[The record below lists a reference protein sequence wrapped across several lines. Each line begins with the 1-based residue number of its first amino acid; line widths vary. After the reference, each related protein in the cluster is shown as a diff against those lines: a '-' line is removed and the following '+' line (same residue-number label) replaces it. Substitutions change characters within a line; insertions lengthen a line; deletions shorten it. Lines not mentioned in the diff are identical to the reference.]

1 MPSIPFV
8 LSILAPLVAI
18 VARVAAPPG
27 AGASINLVWLLGL
40 IPVFL
45 ATRFL
50 GWKGA
55 LYGLLWAAIPV
66 LITTF
71 AIGLRDGIRVD
82 MTALG
87 AVVVTLA
94 AAALGAGIISE
105 GWMRELADRDR
116 AAPDRVARE
125 QLGLLPGPEV
135 LEFFAAKLFAGARR
149 NPPLSVVLFEISDLA
164 DHVEVNGPGVVGPAL
179 GETALALSSV
189 TRAMNVLGRYDDETF
204 LVLLQGEDVAGAY
217 SFAHRVL
224 EEIEAKPAP
233 WEGRIHLNA
242 GIAAYDEE
250 VTESGE
256 LLRRAGKALEA
267 ARSLGGSAAVVYG
280 GSHEQALGISGMFIL
295 LPDGQLKEVHRT
307 V

>member
-66 LITTF
+66 LIATF
-71 AIGLRDGIRVD
+71 AIGLRDGIPVD

-87 AVVVTLA
+87 AVIVTLA

-105 GWMRELADRDR
+105 GWKRELADRER
-116 AAPDRVARE
+116 AAPDHVARE

-135 LEFFAAKLFAGARR
+135 LEYFLAKLFEGARR
-149 NPPLSVVLFEISDLA
+149 NPPLSIVLFEISDLA
-164 DHVEVNGPGVVGPAL
+164 DHVEIEGPGVMNLAL
-179 GETALALSSV
+179 GETATALSSV
-189 TRAMNVLGRYDDETF
+189 TRAMNVLGRLDDETF

-224 EEIEAKPAP
+224 EEIESKPAP

-256 LLRRAGKALEA
+256 LLRRARSALEA

-280 GSHEQALGISGMFIL
+280 GNQEQALGISGMFIL

>member
-224 EEIEAKPAP
+224 EEIESKPAP

>member
-8 LSILAPLVAI
+8 LSILAPLVAVVI
-18 VARVAAPPG
+18 RVAAPSG
-27 AGASINLVWLLGL
+27 SGASINLVWLLGL
-40 IPVFL
+40 VPVFL
-45 ATRFL
+45 ATRHL
-50 GWKGA
+50 AWKGA

-71 AIGLRDGIRVD
+71 AIGLRDGVAVD

-94 AAALGAGIISE
+94 AAALGAGMMTE
-105 GWMRELADRDR
+105 GWRHELANRDR
-116 AAPDRVARE
+116 AAPEDVARE

-135 LEFFAAKLFAGARR
+135 LEYFLAKLFAGARR
-149 NPPLSVVLFEISDLA
+149 NPPLSVVLFEIAGLA
-164 DHVEVNGPGVVGPAL
+164 DHINLNGPAVSNQAL
-179 GETALALSSV
+179 SETARALSKV

-204 LVLLQGEDVAGAY
+204 LVLLQGEDVGGAY

-224 EEIEAKPAP
+224 EEIELKPAP

-242 GIAAYDEE
+242 GIAAYDED

-267 ARSLGGSAAVVYG
+267 ARSIGGSSAVVFG

-295 LPDGQLKEVHRT
+295 QSDGQLKEVHRT

>member
-105 GWMRELADRDR
+105 GWKRELADRDR
-116 AAPDRVARE
+116 AAPDHVARE

-224 EEIEAKPAP
+224 EEIESKPAP

>member
-18 VARVAAPPG
+18 VARIAAPPG
-27 AGASINLVWLLGL
+27 AGAAINLVWLLGL

-71 AIGLRDGIRVD
+71 AIGLRDGMPVD

-87 AVVVTLA
+87 AVIVTLA

-105 GWMRELADRDR
+105 GWKRELADRER
-116 AAPDRVARE
+116 AAPDHVARE

-135 LEFFAAKLFAGARR
+135 LEYFLAKLFEGARR
-149 NPPLSVVLFEISDLA
+149 NPPLAVVLFEISDLA
-164 DHVEVNGPGVVGPAL
+164 DHIEIVGPGVVNQAL
-179 GETALALSSV
+179 GETATALSSV
-189 TRAMNVLGRYDDETF
+189 TRAMNVLGRLDDETF

-217 SFAHRVL
+217 SYAQRVL
-224 EEIEAKPAP
+224 EEIESKPAP

-256 LLRRAGKALEA
+256 LLRRAREALEA
-267 ARSLGGSAAVVYG
+267 ARSLGGSAVVVYG
-280 GSHEQALGISGMFIL
+280 GNQEQALGISGMFIL

>member
-1 MPSIPFV
+1 MPSIAFA
-8 LSILAPLVAI
+8 LSILAPI
-18 VARVAAPPG
+18 VAVLLRVAVPPG
-27 AGASINLVWLLGL
+27 AGASVNLVWLLGL

-55 LYGLLWAAIPV
+55 LYGLLWASVPV

-71 AIGLRDGIRVD
+71 AIAQRDEIPVD

-87 AVVVTLA
+87 AVIVTLA

-105 GWMRELADRDR
+105 GWRRELADRDR
-116 AAPDRVARE
+116 AAPDSAIRE
-125 QLGLLPGPEV
+125 QLGFLPGPEV
-135 LEFFAAKLFAGARR
+135 LEYFLTKLFEGARR

-164 DHVEVNGPGVVGPAL
+164 DQVEMSGPDVVDLALRETATAL
-179 GETALALSSV
+179 GRA

-204 LVLLQGEDVAGAY
+204 VVLLQGEDVAGAY
-217 SFAHRVL
+217 SFANRVL
-224 EEIEAKPAP
+224 EEIEARPAP

-250 VTESGE
+250 MTESGE
-256 LLRRAGKALEA
+256 IVRRASKALEA

-295 LPDGQLKEVHRT
+295 QPDGQLKEVHRT

>member
-18 VARVAAPPG
+18 VIRVAAPPG

-40 IPVFL
+40 VPVFL
-45 ATRFL
+45 ATRYL

-55 LYGLLWAAIPV
+55 LYGLLWATIPV
-66 LITTF
+66 LLTTF
-71 AIGLRDGIRVD
+71 AVGLRDDGPVD

-94 AAALGAGIISE
+94 AAALGAGMITE
-105 GWMRELADRDR
+105 GWKRELADRVR
-116 AAPDRVARE
+116 ASPDQIAHE
-125 QLGLLPGPEV
+125 KLGLLPGPEV
-135 LEFFAAKLFAGARR
+135 LEFFLAKLFAGARR

-164 DHVEVNGPGVVGPAL
+164 GHVEVNGPGVVSQAL

-189 TRAMNVLGRYDDETF
+189 TRAMNVLGRLDDETF

-217 SFAHRVL
+217 SFAQRVL
-224 EEIEAKPAP
+224 EEIESKPAP

-242 GIAAYDEE
+242 GIAAFDEE

-267 ARSLGGSAAVVYG
+267 ARSLGGSVAVVFG
-280 GSHEQALGISGMFIL
+280 GSHEQALGISGMFIV

>member
-8 LSILAPLVAI
+8 LSILAPLVA
-18 VARVAAPPG
+18 ALLRVAVPPG
-27 AGASINLVWLLGL
+27 AGAAINLVWLLGL

-45 ATRFL
+45 APRFL

-55 LYGLLWAAIPV
+55 LYGLLWASIPV

-71 AIGLRDGIRVD
+71 AIGQRDGVPVD

-87 AVVVTLA
+87 AVIVTLA

-105 GWMRELADRDR
+105 GWRRELADRGR
-116 AAPDRVARE
+116 AAPDHVARE

-135 LEFFAAKLFAGARR
+135 LEYFLMKLFEGARR

-164 DHVEVNGPGVVGPAL
+164 DHVAIDGPGVVALAL
-179 GETALALSSV
+179 GETATALGKL

-204 LVLLQGEDVAGAY
+204 MVLLQGEDVAGAY
-217 SFAHRVL
+217 SFANRVL
-224 EEIEAKPAP
+224 EEIESKSAP

-250 VTESGE
+250 MTESGE
-256 LLRRAGKALEA
+256 VVRRAGKALEA

-295 LPDGQLKEVHRT
+295 QPDGQLKEVHRT

>member
-1 MPSIPFV
+1 MPSIAFV
-8 LSILAPLVAI
+8 LSILAPI
-18 VARVAAPPG
+18 VAVLLRVAVPPG
-27 AGASINLVWLLGL
+27 AGASVNLVWLLGL

-55 LYGLLWAAIPV
+55 LYGLLWASVPV

-71 AIGLRDGIRVD
+71 AIGQRDEIPVD

-87 AVVVTLA
+87 AVIVTLA

-105 GWMRELADRDR
+105 GLRRELADRDR
-116 AAPDRVARE
+116 AAPDRAIRE

-135 LEFFAAKLFAGARR
+135 LEYFLTKLFEGARR

-164 DHVEVNGPGVVGPAL
+164 DHVEMSGPDVVDLAL
-179 GETALALSSV
+179 GETATALGSA

-204 LVLLQGEDVAGAY
+204 VVLLQGEDVAGAY
-217 SFAHRVL
+217 SFANRVL
-224 EEIEAKPAP
+224 EEIEARPAP
-233 WEGRIHLNA
+233 WEGRIHLNT

-250 VTESGE
+250 MTESGE
-256 LLRRAGKALEA
+256 IVRRASKALEA

-295 LPDGQLKEVHRT
+295 QPDGQLKEVHRT

>member
-71 AIGLRDGIRVD
+71 AIGLRDGIPVD

>member
-1 MPSIPFV
+1 MPSVPFV
-8 LSILAPLVAI
+8 LSVLAPLIAVVI
-18 VARVAAPPG
+18 RVAAPPG
-27 AGASINLVWLLGL
+27 AGTAINLVWLLGL
-40 IPVFL
+40 VPVFL
-45 ATRFL
+45 VTRYL

-55 LYGLLWAAIPV
+55 LYGLLWATVPI

-71 AIGLRDGIRVD
+71 AMGVRDEVPVD

-94 AAALGAGIISE
+94 AAALGAGIMTE
-105 GWMRELADRDR
+105 GWRRELDAGAR
-116 AAPDRVARE
+116 AAPDALIRE
-125 QLGLLPGPEV
+125 QLDFLPGREV
-135 LEFFAAKLFAGARR
+135 LDYFLGKLFAGARR
-149 NPPLSVVLFEISDLA
+149 NPPLSVVLFEISDLS
-164 DHVEVNGPGVVGPAL
+164 DHVEIEGPGVANQALVETARAL
-179 GETALALSSV
+179 GDV

-224 EEIEAKPAP
+224 DEIGAKPAP

-242 GIAAYDEE
+242 GIATFDEDVSE
-250 VTESGE
+250 AGE
-256 LLRRAGKALEA
+256 LIRRAGKALDA

-295 LPDGQLKEVHRT
+295 QSDGQLKEVHRT

>member
-18 VARVAAPPG
+18 VARIAAPPG
-27 AGASINLVWLLGL
+27 AGAAINLVWLLGL

-55 LYGLLWAAIPV
+55 LYGLLWAATPV

-71 AIGLRDGIRVD
+71 AIGLRDGMPVD

-87 AVVVTLA
+87 AVIVTLA

-105 GWMRELADRDR
+105 DWKRELADRER
-116 AAPDRVARE
+116 AAPDHFARE
-125 QLGLLPGPEV
+125 HLGLLPGPEV
-135 LEFFAAKLFAGARR
+135 LEYFLAKLFEGARR
-149 NPPLSVVLFEISDLA
+149 NPPLSIVLFEISDLA
-164 DHVEVNGPGVVGPAL
+164 DHVEIEGPGVMNLAL
-179 GETALALSSV
+179 GETATALSSV
-189 TRAMNVLGRYDDETF
+189 TRAMNVLGRLDDETF

-224 EEIEAKPAP
+224 EEIESKPAP

-256 LLRRAGKALEA
+256 LLRRARSALEA

-280 GSHEQALGISGMFIL
+280 GNQEQALGISGMFIL

>member
-1 MPSIPFV
+1 MPSVPFV
-8 LSILAPLVAI
+8 LSVLAPLIAVVI
-18 VARVAAPPG
+18 RVAAPPG
-27 AGASINLVWLLGL
+27 AGAAINLVWLLGL
-40 IPVFL
+40 VPVFL
-45 ATRFL
+45 VTRYL

-55 LYGLLWAAIPV
+55 LYGLLWATVPV
-66 LITTF
+66 VITTF
-71 AIGLRDGIRVD
+71 AMGLRDEVPVD

-87 AVVVTLA
+87 AVIVTLA
-94 AAALGAGIISE
+94 AVALGAGILTE
-105 GWMRELADRDR
+105 GWRRELVAGAR
-116 AAPDRVARE
+116 AAPDVLARE
-125 QLGLLPGPEV
+125 QLGFLPGRED
-135 LEFFAAKLFAGARR
+135 LDYFLGKLFAGARR
-149 NPPLSVVLFEISDLA
+149 TPPLSVVLFEISDLS
-164 DHVEVNGPGVVGPAL
+164 DHVEIDGPDVVNQALVETARAL
-179 GETALALSSV
+179 GNA

-242 GIAAYDEE
+242 GIAAYDED
-250 VTESGE
+250 VSESGE
-256 LLRRAGKALEA
+256 LIRRAGKALNA

-295 LPDGQLKEVHRT
+295 QPDGQLKEVHRT

>member
-18 VARVAAPPG
+18 VTRLAAPPG

-55 LYGLLWAAIPV
+55 LYGLLWAAITV

-71 AIGLRDGIRVD
+71 AIGLRDGIPFD
-82 MTALG
+82 MT
-87 AVVVTLA
+87 
-94 AAALGAGIISE
+94 ALGAGIISE
-105 GWMRELADRDR
+105 GWRRELAARGR
-116 AAPDRVARE
+116 AAPDHVARE
-125 QLGLLPGPEV
+125 QMGLLPGPEI
-135 LEFFAAKLFAGARR
+135 LEYFLAKLFEGARR

-164 DHVEVNGPGVVGPAL
+164 DHAEIEGPEVLNLAL
-179 GETALALSSV
+179 GETAKALSSV

-217 SFAHRVL
+217 AFASRVL
-224 EEIEAKPAP
+224 EEIETRPAP

-250 VTESGE
+250 IREPGG
-256 LLRRAGKALEA
+256 LMQRAIKALEA
-267 ARSLGGSAAVVYG
+267 ARSLGSSAAVVYG
-280 GSHEQALGISGMFIL
+280 GSHEQALGISGMFVL
-295 LPDGQLKEVHRT
+295 QPDGQLKEVHRM

>member
-8 LSILAPLVAI
+8 LSIVAPIVAALFRLVA
-18 VARVAAPPG
+18 PSG
-27 AGASINLVWLLGL
+27 AGASVNLVWLLGL

-50 GWKGA
+50 GWRGA
-55 LYGLLWAAIPV
+55 LYGLLWASVPV

-71 AIGLRDGIRVD
+71 TIGLRDEVPVD
-82 MTALG
+82 MTVLG
-87 AVVVTLA
+87 AVIVTLA
-94 AAALGAGIISE
+94 AAALGAGMISE
-105 GWMRELADRDR
+105 GWKRELAERER
-116 AAPDRVARE
+116 AAPDHLARE

-135 LEFFAAKLFAGARR
+135 LEYFMTKLFEGARR
-149 NPPLSVVLFEISDLA
+149 NPPLSVVLFEIADLA
-164 DHVEVNGPGVVGPAL
+164 DHVEIDGPGVVSLAL
-179 GETALALSSV
+179 GEAASV
-189 TRAMNVLGRYDDETF
+189 LTSTTRAMNVLGRYDDETF
-204 LVLLQGEDVAGAY
+204 LVLLQGEDVGGAY
-217 SFAHRVL
+217 SFASRVL
-224 EEIEAKPAP
+224 DEIESKPAP

-250 VTESGE
+250 MTESGQVV
-256 LLRRAGKALEA
+256 RRAGKALEA

-295 LPDGQLKEVHRT
+295 QPDGQLKEVHRT

>member
-71 AIGLRDGIRVD
+71 AIGLRDGIPVD

-105 GWMRELADRDR
+105 GWKRELADRDR
-116 AAPDRVARE
+116 AAPDHVARE